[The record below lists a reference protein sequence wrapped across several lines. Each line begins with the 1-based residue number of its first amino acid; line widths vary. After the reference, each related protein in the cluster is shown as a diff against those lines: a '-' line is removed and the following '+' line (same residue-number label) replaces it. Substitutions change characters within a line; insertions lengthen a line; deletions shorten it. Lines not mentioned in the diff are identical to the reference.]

1 MLWKVSQIMPLLPNS
16 ITTRTSVLLALLV
29 TIVFAVMGLVIQAS
43 VNQHFADQD
52 KAAIAGKLELIS
64 NSLRSQE
71 PTKDL
76 AKTQQQLERAFIGH
90 HDMVVRVQSLS
101 GQDIF
106 AAGHDQLPDDLLK
119 NATTT
124 LVIQPWQ
131 TSAAT
136 YRLVVTD
143 VVDANGVAR
152 WRVAIAIDTMHH
164 DSFLVVFDRQLR
176 FIGVAGLIL
185 LALLGWLVIRRGL
198 APLEKMAKVAEGI
211 SAQRIDARLST
222 EAVPKELESMVRAFN
237 AMLDRLKDSLQR
249 LSAFSSDL
257 AHELRTPVN
266 NVMTQTQVLLSKP
279 RNDDDYREVLYSN
292 LEEFERLA
300 RMISDM
306 LFLAKA
312 DNGLLIPHREKVKL
326 HEEVSAVIDFYEAL
340 AADKSVHIEA
350 HGEVTVIGD
359 ALMLR
364 RVISN
369 LLSNAVR
376 HADSGS
382 TVQVNMAVIAG
393 QGSLVV
399 ENEGGGIAPEHL
411 PHLFDRF
418 YRVDSARQRVDEG
431 VGLGLAITRSIVLAH
446 QGDISVNSGE
456 GRTRFSLK
464 LPAANFAE

>member
-1 MLWKVSQIMPLLPNS
+1 MSWKVSQIMPLLPNS
-16 ITTRTSVLLALLV
+16 ITTRTSVFLALLV

-43 VNQHFADQD
+43 VNQHFEDQD

-64 NSLRSQE
+64 NSLRSQA
-71 PTKDL
+71 PTEGL
-76 AKTQQQLERAFIGH
+76 ARTQRQLERAFIGH
-90 HDMVVRVQSLS
+90 HDMVVRVQTLS

-106 AAGHDQLPDDLLK
+106 AAGHDQLPDDVLK
-119 NATTT
+119 NVTTT
-124 LVIQPWQ
+124 LVVQPWQ

-143 VVDANGVAR
+143 VVDANGLAR

-176 FIGVAGLIL
+176 FIGVTGLLL

-279 RNDDDYREVLYSN
+279 RNDDEYREMLYSN

-312 DNGLLIPHREKVKL
+312 DNGLLIPHRETVKL
-326 HEEVSAVIDFYEAL
+326 HEEVAAVIDFYEAL
-340 AADKSVHIEA
+340 AADKNVHIA
-350 HGEVTVIGD
+350 ASGQVTVIGD

-364 RVISN
+364 RVLSN

-376 HADSGS
+376 HASPG
-382 TVQVNMAVIAG
+382 TAIRVNMAVTAG
-393 QGSLVV
+393 SGYLFV
-399 ENEGGGIAPEHL
+399 ENEGEGIALEHL

-446 QGDISVNSGE
+446 QGDISVSCNQ

-464 LPAANFAE
+464 LPATNSAV